1 MTLEV
6 QSERSSDATTTLS
19 STRWQQFVGVVNGP
33 LPRIAERFSK
43 FLLSAHPHDALI
55 IYTRECTGRPRKVA
69 GAAAIVERA
78 TIAELDAIKESVA
91 RGNVLHGHAVI
102 GGSRRRVLAV
112 RDVSDTLLVM
122 VPKTTRATKTTATTK
137 STPHV
142 VDDLLAAWFALV
154 ATSIRQQVAQ
164 ASPDYLAE
172 SRAAST
178 ERAWTITQ
186 LTEQHEDTL
195 ASILGTLRS
204 RDLDD
209 GAARTVAAETASA
222 ALIALRSVG
231 DTNRALATEASGVA
245 FRRLRAE
252 LEPVLRDLDADVE
265 FVEPDG
271 DATLPGE
278 IAHAARAIVR
288 AVAVAVASQPHVT
301 RLRIA
306 WGRRGDDL
314 VIDVRDQGQGELDGD
329 GLTRQLAGRLRA
341 VDGVLDVESLA
352 GWGSRVTARIPLE
365 TPVSRPEKDLLAS
378 LNPREV
384 EVLGHLA
391 LGRRNKAIA
400 AELGVSEST
409 IKFHVAA
416 ILQKLQVSNRGEAG
430 LLAAGAGITAG

>member
-1 MTLEV
+1 MV
-6 QSERSSDATTTLS
+6 D
-19 STRWQQFVGVVNGP
+19 GP
-33 LPRIAERFSK
+33 LPQIAERFSK
-43 FLLSAHPHDALI
+43 FLTSAYPHDALI

-91 RGNVLHGHAVI
+91 RGDALHGHAVI
-102 GGSRRRVLAV
+102 GGARRRVLVV
-112 RDVSDTLLVM
+112 RDLSDTLLVM
-122 VPKTTRATKTTATTK
+122 VPKTTRSGRAELAG
-137 STPHV
+137 TPV

-178 ERAWTITQ
+178 ERARTITQ

-195 ASILGTLRS
+195 SSILGTLRS

-231 DTNRALATEASGVA
+231 DANRALATEAIDIA
-245 FRRLRAE
+245 FGRLRAE

-265 FVEPDG
+265 FVEPDA
-271 DATLPGE
+271 DATMPGE

-288 AVAVAVASQPHVT
+288 AVAVAVAAQPHVA

-306 WGRRGDDL
+306 WGSRGADL
-314 VIDVRDQGQGELDGD
+314 VIDIRDQGQGELDGD
-329 GLTRQLAGRLRA
+329 ALTRQLAGRLRA
-341 VDGVLDVESLA
+341 VDGTLDVESIA

-365 TPVSRPEKDLLAS
+365 TTVSRPEKDLLAS
-378 LNPREV
+378 LNPREL

-400 AELGVSEST
+400 ADLGVSEST

>member
-1 MTLEV
+1 VTIEGL
-6 QSERSSDATTTLS
+6 SERSGDVTTTLS
-19 STRWQQFVGVVNGP
+19 ASRWQQFAAVVDGP
-33 LPRIAERFSK
+33 LPQIAERFSR
-43 FLLSAHPHDALI
+43 FLASAYPHDALI

-69 GAAAIVERA
+69 GAPAVVERA
-78 TIAELDAIKESVA
+78 TIAELDAIKESVQRGDTLRGQAVVGGA
-91 RGNVLHGHAVI
+91 R
-102 GGSRRRVLAV
+102 RKVLAV
-112 RDVSDTLLVM
+112 RDATDTLLVL
-122 VPKTTRATKTTATTK
+122 VPKSAKSQATGI
-137 STPHV
+137 
-142 VDDLLAAWFALV
+142 DELLTAWFALV

-178 ERAWTITQ
+178 ERARTITQ
-186 LTEQHEDTL
+186 LTETHEDTL
-195 ASILGTLRS
+195 SSILGTLRS

-209 GAARTVAAETASA
+209 AVARTVAAETASA

-231 DTNRALATEASGVA
+231 DTDRALATEPIGVA

-265 FVEPDG
+265 FVEPG
-271 DATLPGE
+271 VDATLSGE

-288 AVAVAVASQPHVT
+288 AVAVAVAAQPAVE
-301 RLRIA
+301 RLRVA
-306 WGRRGDDL
+306 WEISGDDL
-314 VIDVRDQGQGELDGD
+314 VVDVRDRGRGELDGD
-329 GLTRQLAGRLRA
+329 ALSRQLAGRLRA
-341 VDGVLDVESLA
+341 VDGTLDVESIA
-352 GWGSRVTARIPLE
+352 GWGSRVCARIPLE
-365 TPVSRPEKDLLAS
+365 AKVSRPEKDLLAS
-378 LNPREV
+378 LNPREL

-416 ILQKLQVSNRGEAG
+416 ILQKLGVTNRGEAG

>member
-6 QSERSSDATTTLS
+6 QSERSGESTTLS
-19 STRWQQFVGVVNGP
+19 PTRWRQFVGVVDGP
-33 LPRIAERFSK
+33 LPQIAERFSR
-43 FLLSAHPHDALI
+43 FLTSAYPHDALI

-91 RGNVLHGHAVI
+91 RGDALHGHAVI
-102 GGSRRRVLAV
+102 GGARRKVLAV
-112 RDVSDTLLVM
+112 RDLSDTLLVM
-122 VPKTTRATKTTATTK
+122 VPKAKTR
-137 STPHV
+137 TPV

-154 ATSIRQQVAQ
+154 ATLIRQQVAQ

-178 ERAWTITQ
+178 ERARTITQ

-195 ASILGTLRS
+195 SSILGTLRS

-209 GAARTVAAETASA
+209 GPARTIAAETAST

-265 FVEPDG
+265 FVEPDA

-288 AVAVAVASQPHVT
+288 AVAVAVAAQPHVA

-306 WGRRGDDL
+306 WGSRGADL

-329 GLTRQLAGRLRA
+329 ALTRQLAGRLRA
-341 VDGVLDVESLA
+341 VDGTLNVESLA
-352 GWGSRVTARIPLE
+352 GWGSRITARIPLE

-378 LNPREV
+378 LNPREL

-400 AELGVSEST
+400 ADLGVSEST

>member
-245 FRRLRAE
+245 FG
-252 LEPVLRDLDADVE
+252 VV
-265 FVEPDG
+265 
-271 DATLPGE
+271 
-278 IAHAARAIVR
+278 IVAVG
-288 AVAVAVASQPHVT
+288 AVANVLAVFG
-301 RLRIA
+301 LR
-306 WGRRGDDL
+306 
-314 VIDVRDQGQGELDGD
+314 E
-329 GLTRQLAGRLRA
+329 
-341 VDGVLDVESLA
+341 
-352 GWGSRVTARIPLE
+352 
-365 TPVSRPEKDLLAS
+365 
-378 LNPREV
+378 
-384 EVLGHLA
+384 
-391 LGRRNKAIA
+391 
-400 AELGVSEST
+400 
-409 IKFHVAA
+409 
-416 ILQKLQVSNRGEAG
+416 RGEKQR
-430 LLAAGAGITAG
+430 LAAQVTKCRQQRLGQ